1 MGLYR
6 GPEADQVGS
15 GVRERQVSSGAA
27 DEGVQDSALV
37 HVLQVA
43 QVFTQVLLRGVAL
56 RRDTAFTHS
65 GWTKGRGGV
74 GVGEGSSYL
83 LRLVLGDVMQGAVR
97 VQAHPHHPHR
107 ELGRPLVGLQLGGW
121 KDWIHQSESGRSK
134 TSRVLMDRRRRSVSS
149 TAFLGP
155 EES

>member
-43 QVFTQVLLRGVAL
+43 QVFAQVLPWGVAL
-56 RRDTAFTHS
+56 QRDTAFRHS
-65 GWTKGRGGV
+65 VGQRWTGGWARGPTCSV
-74 GVGEGSSYL
+74 SYSVTSCREPSVSRRTLTIPTGSSGVPSSGFSWVAG
-83 LRLVLGDVMQGAVR
+83 RIGSTNQRPGEAK
-97 VQAHPHHPHR
+97 QA
-107 ELGRPLVGLQLGGW
+107 EC
-121 KDWIHQSESGRSK
+121 
-134 TSRVLMDRRRRSVSS
+134 
-149 TAFLGP
+149 
-155 EES
+155 

>member
-43 QVFTQVLLRGVAL
+43 QVFAQVLPRGVAL
-56 RRDTAFTHS
+56 QRDTAVRHS
-65 GWTKGRGGV
+65 GWTKGRRG
-74 GVGEGSSYL
+74 GEGCTCSVSYSVTSCREPSVSRRTLTIPAGSSG
-83 LRLVLGDVMQGAVR
+83 VPSSGFSWVA
-97 VQAHPHHPHR
+97 
-107 ELGRPLVGLQLGGW
+107 GRI
-121 KDWIHQSESGRSK
+121 WIDQSESGRSK
-134 TSRVLMDRRRRSVSS
+134 TTNHQQL
-149 TAFLGP
+149 FWGP

>member
-56 RRDTAFTHS
+56 RRDTHGSRTV
-65 GWTKGRGGV
+65 GGRRGGG
-74 GVGEGSSYL
+74 GVL
-83 LRLVLGDVMQGAVR
+83 PA
-97 VQAHPHHPHR
+97 P
-107 ELGRPLVGLQLGGW
+107 
-121 KDWIHQSESGRSK
+121 
-134 TSRVLMDRRRRSVSS
+134 SRTR
-149 TAFLGP
+149 
-155 EES
+155 